1 MELPL
6 SLRSAIEE
14 SLSGEKP
21 DVLKKVSQK
30 ITERYKNESGQGKVL
45 VSQDLEA
52 RVYAA
57 VRMPATF
64 GAVCDAL
71 SYAKELVSDSE
82 APGVSD
88 GAACEVG
95 SEGAS
100 ATPLPEL
107 LPIRT
112 VYDVGAGSGSATWA
126 AEEIFAPER
135 ICCFEREAAMR
146 KIGAELMKENTELAA
161 KTEWSAF
168 DLEKDTFPGTA
179 DLVMT
184 SYVLN
189 ELSASAREVVVGK
202 LWSAAE
208 KLLVIVE
215 PGTKEG
221 FAVVREIRKQLL
233 AMGGNLVAPC
243 PHDRPCRLAADDWC
257 HFSCRV
263 ARSRLHKQLKDADV
277 PYEDEKYAYV
287 AFAKTPVQR
296 ASARV
301 LRHPVISKGQ
311 IELTLC
317 TASENKNALIRKR
330 DGAAFKVAK
339 KCKMGDRFEEI

>member
-6 SLRSAIEE
+6 SLRNAIEE
-14 SLSGEKP
+14 TLSGEKP
-21 DVLKKVSQK
+21 DVLKKVSRQ

-71 SYAKELVSDSE
+71 SYAKELVDEASDAGDS
-82 APGVSD
+82 G
-88 GAACEVG
+88 GAA
-95 SEGAS
+95 
-100 ATPLPEL
+100 T
-107 LPIRT
+107 IRT

-146 KIGAELMKENTELAA
+146 KIGADLMKEEPELAA

-168 DLEKDTFPGTA
+168 DLEKDAFPGTA

-189 ELSASAREVVVGK
+189 ELSSPAREAVVGK
-202 LWSAAE
+202 LWTAAD

-221 FAVVREIRKQLL
+221 FAVVREIRKQVL

-243 PHDRPCRLAADDWC
+243 PHDGPCRLASDDWC

-263 ARSRLHKQLKDADV
+263 ARSKLHKQLKDADV

-287 AFAKTPVQR
+287 AFSKMPVQK

-311 IELTLC
+311 IELSLC
-317 TASENKNALIRKR
+317 TRDENKNAVIRKR